1 MRSCA
6 HMDFKNI
13 GTTVHFM
20 KLQNKLSTG
29 NYMFSQLD
37 KKGGIAEFI
46 MCKRYLHW
54 IRNLVN
60 LSTIFSWWNPRDWT
74 FHLVGYSVH
83 SFILLPSILRR
94 LTESGLSMVDWQLL
108 KDMKPPRSQQE
119 WEEEFERYKQY
130 PEYQQ

>member
-1 MRSCA
+1 
-6 HMDFKNI
+6 
-13 GTTVHFM
+13 
-20 KLQNKLSTG
+20 
-29 NYMFSQLD
+29 MFSQFD

-74 FHLVGYSVH
+74 FHLVGDSVH